1 MRPSEHRLGVLFEIS
16 IVCHVF
22 VFVVLAGGWG
32 FSLFGGCSGLSA
44 VFSRVRGS
52 SGFSLLLAYLRFGRG
67 WWGVGLLGGFLGFGV
82 GRARFFSFFLLGV
95 GWVRLARPAP
105 AFLCG
110 GWVRVRLV
118 PDFPVFWGVGVGC
131 VCASGS
137 FLGCGFRGWVGRP
150 GSFLGVGCAWFPVS
164 CSRWFLVVFAEGVP
178 GVFVSARRFLP
189 LVWGVSGWVGV
200 VFSPAVLPGPGSG
213 WFLVGGWPGF
223 GFGCWFCLESLILAQ
238 DERWRRA

>member
-22 VFVVLAGGWG
+22 VFVVLADGWG

-52 SGFSLLLAYLRFGRG
+52 SGFSLLLAFLRFGRG
-67 WWGVGLLGGFLGFGV
+67 GLGAGCWGFSRVRGWVRLVLAPCWGG
-82 GRARFFSFFLLGV
+82 GR
-95 GWVRLARPAP
+95 VRLARPAP

-110 GWVRVRLV
+110 GWVRVCAWFLL
-118 PDFPVFWGVGVGC
+118 PLFWGVGVGC

-164 CSRWFLVVFAEGVP
+164 CSRWFW
-178 GVFVSARRFLP
+178 SCSR
-189 LVWGVSGWVGV
+189 GVSGCFCFRSALPSSGLGGVGLGWGCF
-200 VFSPAVLPGPGSG
+200 FSGCSARSGLGSG
-213 WFLVGGWPGF
+213 SGVGF
-223 GFGCWFCLESLILAQ
+223 V
-238 DERWRRA
+238 WRV

>member
-1 MRPSEHRLGVLFEIS
+1 MG
-16 IVCHVF
+16 
-22 VFVVLAGGWG
+22 VVLACPPCFLGFGVLLVSRFFLLPCGLVVGGGGAGCWG
-32 FSLFGGCSGLSA
+32 
-44 VFSRVRGS
+44 FSRVRGWVRPV
-52 SGFSLLLAYLRFGRG
+52 LAPCGGGGR
-67 WWGVGLLGGFLGFGV
+67 
-82 GRARFFSFFLLGV
+82 
-95 GWVRLARPAP
+95 VRLARPAP

-110 GWVRVRLV
+110 GWVRARLV
-118 PDFPVFWGVGVGC
+118 PDFPCLGVGLGA
-131 VCASGS
+131 CASGS

-150 GSFLGVGCAWFPVS
+150 GSCVLCGGWVCLVS
-164 CSRWFLVVFAEGVP
+164 CFVFAVFFVVFAEGFP

>member
-1 MRPSEHRLGVLFEIS
+1 MGFLF
-16 IVCHVF
+16 
-22 VFVVLAGGWG
+22 
-32 FSLFGGCSGLSA
+32 FGGCSGLSA

-52 SGFSLLLAYLRFGRG
+52 SGFSLLLASCGFVVGGGG
-67 WWGVGLLGGFLGFGV
+67 WLLGVFSGSGLGAPG
-82 GRARFFSFFLLGV
+82 SCSLWGV
-95 GWVRLARPAP
+95 GWVRLARPVP

-164 CSRWFLVVFAEGVP
+164 CSRWFFVVFAEGFP

-200 VFSPAVLPGPGSG
+200 VFSPAVLLGPGSG

-223 GFGCWFCLESLILAQ
+223 GFGFGFV
-238 DERWRRA
+238 WRV

>member
-1 MRPSEHRLGVLFEIS
+1 MGVLFEIS

-22 VFVVLAGGWG
+22 VFVVLADGWG

-52 SGFSLLLAYLRFGRG
+52 SGFSLLLAFLRFGRG
-67 WWGVGLLGGFLGFGV
+67 GWGVGLLGGFLGFGV

-110 GWVRVRLV
+110 GWARVRAWFLTSLCFGGWGLGVFVCLV
-118 PDFPVFWGVGVGC
+118 HSWDAVSGGGSGGPALFWGLGVPG
-131 VCASGS
+131 
-137 FLGCGFRGWVGRP
+137 FLFRVRGGFR
-150 GSFLGVGCAWFPVS
+150 S
-164 CSRWFLVVFAEGVP
+164 CSRRGFRVFLFPLGASFLWFGGCRVGLGLF
-178 GVFVSARRFLP
+178 FLRLFCSAR
-189 LVWGVSGWVGV
+189 VC
-200 VFSPAVLPGPGSG
+200 
-213 WFLVGGWPGF
+213 F

>member
-1 MRPSEHRLGVLFEIS
+1 LG
-16 IVCHVF
+16 
-22 VFVVLAGGWG
+22 VVLACPPCFLGFGVLLVSRFFLLPCGLVVGG
-32 FSLFGGCSGLSA
+32 GG
-44 VFSRVRGS
+44 RV
-52 SGFSLLLAYLRFGRG
+52 
-67 WWGVGLLGGFLGFGV
+67 VGGFLGFGV
-82 GRARFFSFFLLGV
+82 GCARFFSFFLLGV

-131 VCASGS
+131 VCVSGS

-164 CSRWFLVVFAEGVP
+164 CSRCSSVVFAEGFP

-200 VFSPAVLPGPGSG
+200 VFLRLFCSVRVRVGSLLGVGPGSG
-213 WFLVGGWPGF
+213 SGVGF
-223 GFGCWFCLESLILAQ
+223 V
-238 DERWRRA
+238 WRV

>member
-22 VFVVLAGGWG
+22 VFVVLADGWG
-32 FSLFGGCSGLSA
+32 FVFWLVRRVFSGSGFFWFLASSCFLAVWSWGVGGRVVGG
-44 VFSRVRGS
+44 FSRVRGWVRPVPV
-52 SGFSLLLAYLRFGRG
+52 LCA
-67 WWGVGLLGGFLGFGV
+67 GVGCV
-82 GRARFFSFFLLGV
+82 
-95 GWVRLARPAP
+95 W
-105 AFLCG
+105 
-110 GWVRVRLV
+110 RVRLLRFCAGV
-118 PDFPVFWGVGVGC
+118 GCVCAWFLLPVGVGVGC

-150 GSFLGVGCAWFPVS
+150 GSCVLCGGWVCLVS
-164 CSRWFLVVFAEGVP
+164 CFVFAVFLVVFAEGFP